1 MALRCGIVGLPNVG
15 KSTLFN
21 ALTAA
26 EIAAENYPF
35 CTVDPN
41 TGVVPVPDARLQALD
56 AFVHAAQVLPTTVEL
71 VDIAGLVQGASQGEG
86 LGNQFLAHIREV
98 HAVCHVVRC
107 FEDVEVAHVDG
118 KVEPLSDIETVE
130 AELGLADLETLAKRL
145 DRARKTAKG
154 GDKEAQAEVAFFEG
168 LEAHL
173 SAGEPARSFP
183 VPDALAVAFRDA
195 HLLTAKPVLY
205 VANVD
210 ESGLAQGN
218 PHTQA
223 VRAHAERTG
232 AGVVRVCGKI
242 EAELAQ
248 LSLEDK
254 CDFLED
260 LGLQEPGLDRLAR
273 GVYQLLGLITFF
285 TVGPKETRAWT
296 VCAGARAPQA
306 AAEIHSDFEKHFIR
320 AEVIGYEDFIAAG
333 GESAAKAAGKMR
345 VEGKDYVVQ
354 DGDVVYFRVSA

>member
-41 TGVVPVPDARLQALD
+41 TGVVPVPDPRLQALD
-56 AFVHAAQVLPTTVEL
+56 AFVHADQVLPTTVEL
-71 VDIAGLVQGASQGEG
+71 VDIAGLVRGASQGEG

-98 HAVCHVVRC
+98 NAVCHVVRC
-107 FEDVEVAHVDG
+107 FEDAEVVHVDG
-118 KVEPLSDIETVE
+118 KVDPLSDIETVE
-130 AELGLADLETLAKRL
+130 SELGLADLETLAKRL

-154 GDKEAQAEVAFFEG
+154 GDKDAQAEVSFFEG

-183 VPDALAVAFRDA
+183 VPDALAVAFRGA

-210 ESGLAQGN
+210 ESGLAEGN

-223 VRAHAERTG
+223 VEAHAQRTG
-232 AGVVRVCGKI
+232 SGIVRVCGKI

-248 LSLEDK
+248 LPLEDK
-254 CDFLED
+254 RDFLED
-260 LGLQEPGLDRLAR
+260 LGFEEPGLDRLAR
-273 GVYQLLGLITFF
+273 AVYHLLGLITFF

-296 VCAGARAPQA
+296 VRAGARAPQA

-320 AEVIGYEDFIAAG
+320 AEVIGYDDFIRAE
-333 GESAAKAAGKMR
+333 GESGAKAGGKMR

-354 DGDVVYFRVSA
+354 DGDVVHFRVSA

>member
-21 ALTAA
+21 ALTAV

-41 TGVVPVPDARLQALD
+41 TGVVPVPDPRLQALD
-56 AFVHAAQVLPTTVEL
+56 AFVHADQVLPTTVEL
-71 VDIAGLVQGASQGEG
+71 VDIAGLVRGASQGEG

-98 HAVCHVVRC
+98 NAVCHVVRC
-107 FEDVEVAHVDG
+107 FKDAEVVHVDG
-118 KVEPLSDIETVE
+118 KVDPLSDIETVE
-130 AELGLADLETLAKRL
+130 SELGLADLETLAKRL

-154 GDKEAQAEVAFFEG
+154 GDKDAQAEVAFFEG

-183 VPDALAVAFRDA
+183 VPDALGAAFHGA

-210 ESGLAQGN
+210 ESGLAEGN

-223 VRAHAERTG
+223 VEAHAQRTG
-232 AGVVRVCGKI
+232 SGIVRVCGKI

-248 LSLEDK
+248 LPLEDK
-254 CDFLED
+254 RDFLED
-260 LGLQEPGLDRLAR
+260 LGFEEPGLDRLAR
-273 GVYQLLGLITFF
+273 AVCHLLGLITFF

-296 VCAGARAPQA
+296 VRAGARAPQA

-320 AEVIGYEDFIAAG
+320 AEVIGYDDFIGAG
-333 GESAAKAAGKMR
+333 GESAAKAGGKMR
-345 VEGKDYVVQ
+345 VEGKDYGVQ
-354 DGDVVYFRVSA
+354 DGDVVHFRVSA

>member
-41 TGVVPVPDARLQALD
+41 TGVVPVPDPRLQALD
-56 AFVHAAQVLPTTVEL
+56 AFVRADQVLPTTVEL
-71 VDIAGLVQGASQGEG
+71 VDIAGLVRGASQGEG

-98 HAVCHVVRC
+98 NAVCHVVRC
-107 FEDVEVAHVDG
+107 FEDAEVVHVDG

-145 DRARKTAKG
+145 DRARKAAKG
-154 GDKEAQAEVAFFEG
+154 GDKDAEAEVAFFEG
-168 LEAHL
+168 LEVHL

-183 VPDALAVAFRDA
+183 VPDALAVAFRGA

-210 ESGLAQGN
+210 ESGLAEGN
-218 PHTQA
+218 PHTR
-223 VRAHAERTG
+223 VVEAHAQRTG
-232 AGVVRVCGKI
+232 SGIVRVCGKI

-248 LSLEDK
+248 LPLEDK
-254 CDFLED
+254 RDFLED
-260 LGLQEPGLDRLAR
+260 LGFEEPGLDRLAR
-273 GVYQLLGLITFF
+273 AVYHLLGLITFF

-296 VCAGARAPQA
+296 VRAGARAPQA

-320 AEVIGYEDFIAAG
+320 AEVIGYDDFIGAG
-333 GESAAKAAGKMR
+333 GESAAKAGGKMR

-354 DGDVVYFRVSA
+354 DGDVVHFRVSA